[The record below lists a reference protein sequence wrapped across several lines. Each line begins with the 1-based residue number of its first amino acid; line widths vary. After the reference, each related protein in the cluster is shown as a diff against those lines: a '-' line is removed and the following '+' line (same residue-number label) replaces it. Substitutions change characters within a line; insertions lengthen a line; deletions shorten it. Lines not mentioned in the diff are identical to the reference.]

1 MFLVKRDNSNKNFII
16 KGFITSILLSAFIY
30 LSHFN
35 IEYLALNT
43 VLGVLALYF
52 LVTIPKKSL
61 FITGFTTGIFWFYW
75 IGISLQYY
83 ELTYLVP
90 VLLIVIGLGYG
101 LLFFLLGLIDNI
113 LYRVIAIFAFTF
125 VSPFGFNWM
134 KFELLFVDSY
144 FDTTKESFA
153 LILTAVFMATQL
165 KRLKILA
172 LVPLFIAFETPQG
185 EIIDNP
191 PLDIHLSQFYVK
203 QDLKWKKENRNEIIN
218 KNLREIQKAI
228 NLKKELIVLPETSIP
243 TILNNQ
249 KDLFDYLKEKSY
261 EITIFTGALYLEN
274 QKIYNATYLF
284 SKGEVQIA
292 KKLVLVP
299 FGEEIPLPKFFVDLI
314 NNTFYGGAQDYS
326 KASKA
331 TDFKINNTKI
341 RNAICYEATTD
352 KIFENLND
360 TKYMIAI
367 SNNAWF
373 TPSIEPTLQKLLMKY
388 YAKKYNITI
397 LHVVNGSKNF
407 IVRP

>member
-52 LVTIPKKSL
+52 LLTIPRKSL

-90 VLLIVIGLGYG
+90 VLLIAIGLGYG
-101 LLFFLLGLIDNI
+101 FLFFLLGLVDNI

-125 VSPFGFNWM
+125 ISPFGFNWM

-153 LILTAVFMATQL
+153 LILAAVFMASQL

-172 LVPLFIAFETPQG
+172 LVPLFIAYQSPQG

-191 PLDIHLSQFYVK
+191 PLDIHLSQFYVQ
-203 QDLKWKKENRNEIIN
+203 QDLKWKKENRNELIN
-218 KNLREIQKAI
+218 KNLSEIQKAI
-228 NLKKELIVLPETSIP
+228 SLNKELIVLPETSIP

-284 SKGEVQIA
+284 SKGKVQIA
-292 KKLVLVP
+292 KKVVLVP

-331 TDFKINNTKI
+331 TDFKINGTKI

-360 TKYMIAI
+360 TNYMIAI

-388 YAKKYNITI
+388 YAKKYDITI
-397 LHVVNGSKNF
+397 FHVVNGSENY

>member
-35 IEYLALNT
+35 FEYLTLNT
-43 VLGVLALYF
+43 ILGVLAIYF

-61 FITGFTTGIFWFYW
+61 FITGFITGIFWFYW
-75 IGISLQYY
+75 IAISLQYY
-83 ELTYLVP
+83 ELTYLIP
-90 VLLIVIGLGYG
+90 VLLVVIGLGYG
-101 LLFFLLGLIDNI
+101 FLFFLLGIIDNI
-113 LYRVIAIFAFTF
+113 LYRVVAIFAFTF
-125 VSPFGFNWM
+125 ISPFGFNWL
-134 KFELLFVDSY
+134 KLELLFVDSY
-144 FDTTKESFA
+144 FETTKESFA
-153 LILTAVFMATQL
+153 LILAAVFMASQL
-165 KRLKILA
+165 KRLKFLA
-172 LVPLFIAFETPQG
+172 IIPLFIAYQTPKG

-191 PLDIHLSQFYVK
+191 NLDIHLSQFYLQ
-203 QDLKWKKENRNEIIN
+203 QDRKWEKENNSDILNMNIDEIN
-218 KNLREIQKAI
+218 KAI
-228 NLKKELIVLPETSIP
+228 SLNKDLIVLPETSMP
-243 TILNNQ
+243 TVLNRQTKLFNHLRKKSFEIDIL
-249 KDLFDYLKEKSY
+249 
-261 EITIFTGALYLEN
+261 TGALLLEN
-274 QKIYNATYLF
+274 KRIYNATYHF
-284 SKGEVQIA
+284 SKGEVKIA
-292 KKLVLVP
+292 KKVVLVP

-314 NNTFYGGAQDYS
+314 NNTFYGGAQDYA
-326 KASKA
+326 KAKEP
-331 TDFKINNTKI
+331 TDFIINDIKI

-397 LHVVNGSKNF
+397 FHVVNGSSNC

>member
-1 MFLVKRDNSNKNFII
+1 MFLVKRDNFNKNFII
-16 KGFITSILLSAFIY
+16 KGFTTSILLSAFIY

-35 IEYLALNT
+35 IEYLALNSI
-43 VLGVLALYF
+43 LGVLAIYF
-52 LVTIPKKSL
+52 LVTIPRKSL

-75 IGISLQYY
+75 IAVSLQYY

-90 VLLIVIGLGYG
+90 VLLIVIGLAYG
-101 LLFFLLGLIDNI
+101 ILFSLFGLINNI

-125 VSPFGFNWM
+125 ISPFGFNWM
-134 KFELLFVDSY
+134 KFELLFIDSY
-144 FDTTKESFA
+144 FNTTKESFA
-153 LILTAVFMATQL
+153 LILAAVLMASQL

-172 LVPLFIAFETPQG
+172 LVPLFIAFQSPQG

-191 PLDIHLSQFYVK
+191 NLDIHLSQFNIP
-203 QDLKWKKENRNEIIN
+203 QDLKWKKENRNTLIN
-218 KNLREIQKAI
+218 KNLNEIDKAI
-228 NLKKELIVLPETSIP
+228 SLNKDLVVLPETSIP
-243 TILNNQ
+243 TVLNNQ
-249 KDLFDYLKEKSY
+249 RDLLNFLKEKSY
-261 EITIFTGALYLEN
+261 EITIFTGGLYLED

-292 KKLVLVP
+292 KKVVLVP

-331 TDFKINNTKI
+331 TDFDINGTKI

-352 KIFENLND
+352 KIFEDLND

-373 TPSIEPTLQKLLMKY
+373 TPSTEPTLQKLLMKY
-388 YAKKYNITI
+388 YARKYGITI
-397 LHVVNGSKNF
+397 FHVINGSQNY
-407 IVRP
+407 IIRP

>member
-1 MFLVKRDNSNKNFII
+1 MFLVKRDNFNKNFII
-16 KGFITSILLSAFIY
+16 KGFTTSILLSAFIY

-35 IEYLALNT
+35 IEYLALNSI
-43 VLGVLALYF
+43 LGVLAIYF
-52 LVTIPKKSL
+52 LVTIPRKSL

-75 IGISLQYY
+75 IAVSLQYY

-90 VLLIVIGLGYG
+90 VLLIVIGLAYG
-101 LLFFLLGLIDNI
+101 ILFSLFGLINNI

-125 VSPFGFNWM
+125 ISPFGFNWM
-134 KFELLFVDSY
+134 KFELLFIDSY
-144 FDTTKESFA
+144 FNTTKESFA
-153 LILTAVFMATQL
+153 LILAAVLMASQL

-172 LVPLFIAFETPQG
+172 LVPLFIAFQSPQG

-191 PLDIHLSQFYVK
+191 NLDIHLSQFNIP
-203 QDLKWKKENRNEIIN
+203 QDLKWKKENRKTLIN
-218 KNLREIQKAI
+218 KNLNEIDKAI
-228 NLKKELIVLPETSIP
+228 SLNKDLVVLPETSIP
-243 TILNNQ
+243 TVLNNQ
-249 KDLFDYLKEKSY
+249 RDLLNFLKEKSY

-284 SKGEVQIA
+284 SKGEVKIA
-292 KKLVLVP
+292 KKVVLVP

-331 TDFKINNTKI
+331 TDFIINGTKI

-352 KIFENLND
+352 KIFEDLND

-373 TPSIEPTLQKLLMKY
+373 TPSTEPTLQKLLMKY
-388 YAKKYNITI
+388 YAKKYGITI
-397 LHVVNGSKNF
+397 FHVVNGSQNY
-407 IVRP
+407 IIRP

>member
-35 IEYLALNT
+35 IEYLLLNT
-43 VLGVLALYF
+43 VLGLLAIYF
-52 LVTIPKKSL
+52 LVTIPRKSL

-75 IGISLQYY
+75 IGISLKYY
-83 ELTYLVP
+83 ELTYLIP
-90 VLLIVIGLGYG
+90 VLLIGIGIVYG
-101 LLFFLLGLIDNI
+101 LLFLLLGLINNI
-113 LYRVIAIFAFTF
+113 IYRVIAIFVFTF
-125 VSPFGFNWM
+125 IAPFGFNWM

-144 FDTTKESFA
+144 FSTTKESFA
-153 LILTAVFMATQL
+153 LILAAVFMVSQL
-165 KRLKILA
+165 KRLKFLA
-172 LVPLFIAFETPQG
+172 LIPLFIAYQSPQG

-191 PLDIHLSQFYVK
+191 NLDIHLTQFNIP
-203 QDLKWKKENRNEIIN
+203 QDIKWKKENRNKLIN
-218 KNLREIQKAI
+218 KNLDEIDKAI
-228 NLKKELIVLPETSIP
+228 SLNKDLIVLPETSIP
-243 TILNNQ
+243 TILNKQ

-261 EITIFTGALYLEN
+261 EITIFTGGLYLEN

-292 KKLVLVP
+292 KKVVLVP

-314 NNTFYGGAQDYS
+314 NNTFYGGASDYA
-326 KASKA
+326 KASIP
-331 TDFKINNTKI
+331 TDLIIGDTKI

-352 KIFENLND
+352 KIFENLAD

-388 YAKKYNITI
+388 YSKKYGVTI
-397 LHVVNGSKNF
+397 FHVVNGSQNY
-407 IVRP
+407 IIRP

>member
-1 MFLVKRDNSNKNFII
+1 MFLVKRDNFNKNFII
-16 KGFITSILLSAFIY
+16 KGFTTSILLSAFIY

-35 IEYLALNT
+35 IEYLALNSI
-43 VLGVLALYF
+43 LGVLAIYF
-52 LVTIPKKSL
+52 LVTIPRKSL

-75 IGISLQYY
+75 IAVSLQYY

-90 VLLIVIGLGYG
+90 VLLIVIGLAYG
-101 LLFFLLGLIDNI
+101 ILFSLFGLINNI

-125 VSPFGFNWM
+125 IAPFGFNWM
-134 KFELLFVDSY
+134 KFELLFIDSY
-144 FDTTKESFA
+144 FNTTKESFA
-153 LILTAVFMATQL
+153 LILAAVLMASQL

-172 LVPLFIAFETPQG
+172 LVPLFIAFQSPQG

-191 PLDIHLSQFYVK
+191 NLDIHLSQFNIP
-203 QDLKWKKENRNEIIN
+203 QDLKWKKENRNTLIN
-218 KNLREIQKAI
+218 KNLNEIDKAI
-228 NLKKELIVLPETSIP
+228 SLNKDLVVLPETSIP
-243 TILNNQ
+243 IVLNNQ
-249 KDLFDYLKEKSY
+249 RDLLNFLKEKSY
-261 EITIFTGALYLEN
+261 EITIFTGGLYLED

-292 KKLVLVP
+292 KKVVLVP

-314 NNTFYGGAQDYS
+314 NNTFYGGASDYS

-331 TDFKINNTKI
+331 TDFIINGTKI

-373 TPSIEPTLQKLLMKY
+373 TPSTEPTLQKLLMKY
-388 YAKKYNITI
+388 YAKKYGVTI
-397 LHVVNGSKNF
+397 FHVVNGSQNYV
-407 IVRP
+407 IRP

>member
-1 MFLVKRDNSNKNFII
+1 MFLVKRDNFNKNFII
-16 KGFITSILLSAFIY
+16 KGFTTSILLSAFIY

-35 IEYLALNT
+35 IEYLALNSI
-43 VLGVLALYF
+43 LGVLAIYF
-52 LVTIPKKSL
+52 LVTIPRKSL

-75 IGISLQYY
+75 IAVSLQYY

-90 VLLIVIGLGYG
+90 VLLIVIGLAYG
-101 LLFFLLGLIDNI
+101 ILFSLFGLINNI

-125 VSPFGFNWM
+125 IAPFGFNWM
-134 KFELLFVDSY
+134 KFELLFIDSY
-144 FDTTKESFA
+144 FNTTKESFA
-153 LILTAVFMATQL
+153 LILAAVLMASQL

-172 LVPLFIAFETPQG
+172 LVPLFIAFQSPQG

-191 PLDIHLSQFYVK
+191 NLDIHLSQFNIP
-203 QDLKWKKENRNEIIN
+203 QDLKWKKENRNTLIN
-218 KNLREIQKAI
+218 KNLNEIDKAI
-228 NLKKELIVLPETSIP
+228 SLNKDLVVLPETSIP
-243 TILNNQ
+243 TVLNNQ
-249 KDLFDYLKEKSY
+249 RDLLNFLKEKSY
-261 EITIFTGALYLEN
+261 EITIFTGGLYLED

-292 KKLVLVP
+292 KKVVLVP

-331 TDFKINNTKI
+331 TDFDINGTKI

-352 KIFENLND
+352 KIFEDLND

-373 TPSIEPTLQKLLMKY
+373 TPSTEPTLQKLLMKY
-388 YAKKYNITI
+388 YAKKYGITI
-397 LHVVNGSKNF
+397 FHVVNGSQNY
-407 IVRP
+407 IIRP